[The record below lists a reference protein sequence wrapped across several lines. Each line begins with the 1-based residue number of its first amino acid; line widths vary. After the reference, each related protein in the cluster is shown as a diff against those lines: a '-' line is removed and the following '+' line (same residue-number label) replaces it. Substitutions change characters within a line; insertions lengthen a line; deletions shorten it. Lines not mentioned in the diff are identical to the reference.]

1 MAKNTKNN
9 YKYDGDLFSNI
20 DNNAMVEEIKND
32 VINTLSVRK
41 EEIID
46 YLVQTIKDTLSNPKT
61 EQIKELT
68 NEIGKLSNS
77 FSSMLTS
84 KVLKAK
90 IPLNE
95 LENITG
101 KEFSDKVKNV
111 SESARLLKNDFTDK
125 ETRQKAS
132 TVLSEQKKNIGQYK
146 IEIGH

>member
-1 MAKNTKNN
+1 MAKKIQDN
-9 YKYDGDLFSNI
+9 YKYDGDLFSNM
-20 DNNAMVEEIKND
+20 DNNAIVEEIKND
-32 VINTLSVRK
+32 VINTLSIRK

-46 YLVQTIKDTLSNPKT
+46 YLVQTIKDTISNPQT

-132 TVLSEQKKNIGQYK
+132 TVLSEQKKNIGKYK

>member
-1 MAKNTKNN
+1 MAKKIQDN
-9 YKYDGDLFSNI
+9 YKYDGDLFSNM
-20 DNNAMVEEIKND
+20 DNNAIVEEIKND
-32 VINTLSVRK
+32 VINTLSIRK

-46 YLVQTIKDTLSNPKT
+46 YLVQTIKDTISNPQT
-61 EQIKELT
+61 EQVKELT

-132 TVLSEQKKNIGQYK
+132 TVLSEQKKNIGKYK
-146 IEIGH
+146 IEIDH

>member
-1 MAKNTKNN
+1 MAKKIQDN
-9 YKYDGDLFSNI
+9 YKYDGDLFSNM
-20 DNNAMVEEIKND
+20 DNNAIVEEIKND
-32 VINTLSVRK
+32 VINTLSIRK

-46 YLVQTIKDTLSNPKT
+46 YLVQTIKDTISNPQT
-61 EQIKELT
+61 EQVKELT

-132 TVLSEQKKNIGQYK
+132 TVLSEQKKNIGKYK